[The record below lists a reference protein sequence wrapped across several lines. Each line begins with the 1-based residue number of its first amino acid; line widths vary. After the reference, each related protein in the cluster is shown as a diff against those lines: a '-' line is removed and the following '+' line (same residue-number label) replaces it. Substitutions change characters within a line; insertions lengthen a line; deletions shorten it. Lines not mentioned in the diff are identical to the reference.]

1 MAQLMVNM
9 CQHGICYADP
19 IEQPAKMTNPI
30 KQENEQKRP
39 NSEAV
44 TANSEQLKVLKQ
56 HFPNCFD
63 KNGAFIPDKLQ
74 AIVEDNGVK
83 VSTEGYLLNWLGKSY
98 ARLLTNEAPRTLLK
112 ADAAHNAKPDN
123 LHSQNLLI
131 KGDNLEVLKHLK
143 GAYSRQVKM
152 IYIDPPYNTGSDGF
166 VYADDRKFTAEQ
178 LSHLAGIS
186 EEEASRV
193 LDFTSSKSNSHSA
206 WLTFMYPRL
215 YIARELL
222 DNDGVIFIS
231 IDDNEQAQ
239 LRILCDEVFGEENFV
254 GTFVWRRRASSA
266 LAERLVSTDHEYVLA
281 YQRTSFI
288 ALGIR
293 KDFENYT
300 NTDNDLR
307 GAWVAGDLTVGMN
320 KDLRPNQ
327 FYPLVNPKTG
337 KSYPPNPNRVWAYIP
352 ESMNKLIAEERV
364 IFPDNISRRPM
375 LKRFKNELKS
385 NVNPLSTW
393 LTEVGLNTE
402 STKELQDLFGQSPFN
417 YSKPSSLLKHLING
431 VTEKKE
437 IVLDFFAGSATT
449 AKAVM
454 QLNAEDGGNR
464 QFICVQLPEAT
475 DVKSEAHKAGYHTI
489 FDIAHARITKS
500 AAKIKSEYPDCKC
513 NLGFKVFETVPLFDG
528 YMDEPE
534 ELSANLQMFN
544 GDTLTEQDRF
554 NLLLTWAVQDGI
566 SLTSGL
572 TPVELAGY
580 IAYLGGE
587 AGRLLYFIHPKLS
600 LDVVVELLRRLDDDA
615 KFAPKHL
622 VVWGYG
628 LESKEQR
635 EMSEAIA
642 HHNKSNRKGIELD
655 LEVRF

>member
-1 MAQLMVNM
+1 MAN
-9 CQHGICYADP
+9 
-19 IEQPAKMTNPI
+19 
-30 KQENEQKRP
+30 NEQL
-39 NSEAV
+39 N
-44 TANSEQLKVLKQ
+44 VLKQ

-74 AIVEDNGVK
+74 AIVEENGVK
-83 VSTEGYLLNWLGKSY
+83 VSTEGYSLNWLGKSY

-112 ADAAHNAKPDN
+112 ADTTHNAQPGN
-123 LHSQNLLI
+123 TNSQNLLI

-166 VYADDRKFTAEQ
+166 VYADDRQFSAEQ
-178 LSHLAGIS
+178 LSHLAGI
-186 EEEASRV
+186 ELEEAQRV

-215 YIARELL
+215 YIARDLL
-222 DNDGVIFIS
+222 RDDGVIFIS

-239 LRILCDEVFGEENFV
+239 LKILCDEVFGEENFV

-293 KDFENYT
+293 KDFENYS

-337 KSYPPNPNRVWAYIP
+337 KSYPPNPNRVWAYIS

-364 IFPDNISRRPM
+364 IFPDDISRRPM

-417 YSKPSSLLKHLING
+417 YSKPSSLLKHLLSG
-431 VTEKKE
+431 VMEKKE

-475 DVKSEAHKAGYHTI
+475 DVKSEAYKAGYHTI
-489 FDIAHARITKS
+489 FDIAHARITKA
-500 AAKIKSEYPDCKC
+500 AAKIKAEYPDC
-513 NLGFKVFETVPLFDG
+513 NGDLGFKVFETVPVFEG

-534 ELSANLQMFN
+534 ELTVNLELFN
-544 GDTLTEQDRF
+544 GDALTEQDRF
-554 NLLLTWAVQDGI
+554 NLLLTWAAQDGI
-566 SLTSGL
+566 SLTSEL

-580 IAYLGGE
+580 IAYQGGE

-628 LESKEQR
+628 LDSKEQR

>member
-1 MAQLMVNM
+1 M
-9 CQHGICYADP
+9 
-19 IEQPAKMTNPI
+19 
-30 KQENEQKRP
+30 
-39 NSEAV
+39 
-44 TANSEQLKVLKQ
+44 ANSEQLKVLKQ

-74 AIVEDNGVK
+74 AIVEENGVK
-83 VSTEGYLLNWLGKSY
+83 VSTEGYSLNWLGKSY

-112 ADAAHNAKPDN
+112 ADAAHNAQPN
-123 LHSQNLLI
+123 NSNSQNLLI

-166 VYADDRKFTAEQ
+166 VYDDDRQFTAEQ
-178 LSHLAGIS
+178 LSHLAGI
-186 EEEASRV
+186 ELEEASRV

-222 DNDGVIFIS
+222 RDDGVIFIS

-239 LRILCDEVFGEENFV
+239 LRILCDEVFGEENFA
-254 GTFVWRRRASSA
+254 GQFPWRKRTAKSDVPFG
-266 LAERLVSTDHEYVLA
+266 VS
-281 YQRTSFI
+281 Q
-288 ALGIR
+288 
-293 KDFENYT
+293 DFEWVICYAKS
-300 NTDNDLR
+300 NTMLGNFIERRYYQTDDYPNDRWRLS
-307 GAWVAGDLTVGMN
+307 DLTTQ
-320 KDLRPNQ
+320 R
-327 FYPLVNPKTG
+327 
-337 KSYPPNPNRVWAYIP
+337 S
-352 ESMNKLIAEERV
+352 AEERPNSDFDMV
-364 IFPDNISRRPM
+364 DPKTSKPFPVNRKRCWGVTKDTFQDYYDKGKIVFPDDYTFLNITVPAFRVFESEDQKKSLKKYDSALPM
-375 LKRFKNELKS
+375 KAVSTLLPKEVGMSETGNSEMVDMFGFKAFSFPKPTALIKYFI
-385 NVNPLSTW
+385 
-393 LTEVGLNTE
+393 GLNT
-402 STKELQDLFGQSPFN
+402 SKECV
-417 YSKPSSLLKHLING
+417 I
-431 VTEKKE
+431 
-437 IVLDFFAGSATT
+437 LDFFAGSGTT
-449 AKAVM
+449 AHAVM

-475 DVKSEAHKAGYHTI
+475 DVKSEAHKAGYPTI
-489 FDIAHARITKS
+489 FDITHARITK
-500 AAKIKSEYPDCKC
+500 AAVKIKAEYPDCQGD
-513 NLGFKVFETVPLFDG
+513 LGFKVFETVPLFDG
-528 YMDEPE
+528 YLDEPE
-534 ELSANLQMFN
+534 ELSATLEMFN
-544 GDTLTEQDRF
+544 GDALTEQDRF
-554 NLLLTWAVQDGI
+554 NLLLTWAAQDGI
-566 SLTSGL
+566 SLTSEL

-622 VVWGYG
+622 IVWGYG
-628 LESKEQR
+628 LDSKEQR